1 MLSEAIALI
10 SSPHS
15 KSSPVPHFSR
25 GVEMLLMLAISLAL
39 LIPCVWQDHI
49 QAGDL
54 SSHLYN
60 AWLAGQIESGA
71 VTGLTVVPQST
82 NVLTDW
88 VFERLIYGTGPV
100 AAERLVSVAAV
111 LIFFWGAF
119 FAVEVTTGRRPWL
132 FSPVLAMLSYG
143 LVFHFGFVNFY
154 VSVGLCLWILGLGW
168 NFSRKRALAAVP
180 LAILAWT
187 AHALPLIWVGSIL
200 AYVHIVRRIP
210 SPWRIAAPLGG
221 VAILAVIR
229 SFIMSHYPYRWSSEQ
244 ALSISGIGGM
254 VGVEQFWL
262 YDSKYLFV
270 SSAVFIVLLV
280 LFLERLDQ
288 GGMITDPIVHLWSL
302 HVAALVLLPSA
313 FQLPQYH
320 QMLAYIPQ
328 RISLLTG
335 IFFIMMVGRARYGR
349 GITRFTTLI
358 ATVFFT
364 CLYLDG
370 LAFNRVENEVAG
382 LAAKLPPGQRVVA
395 ALGDSGAYINPI
407 GHIADRVCIGHCFSY
422 GNYEPATQQFRIRI
436 TGPNRV
442 IASDMKVVQE
452 IEEGQHIVTSAED
465 PVYSVCPFEQ
475 DREHF
480 YLRLIHA
487 GEQMCA
493 FSQQFSVRIRAA
505 AVRDLFEGTRTD

>member
-1 MLSEAIALI
+1 LI
-10 SSPHS
+10 SSS
-15 KSSPVPHFSR
+15 YSNSSPVPHFSR
-25 GVEMLLMLAISLAL
+25 GVEMLLMLAISLVL

-60 AWLAGQIESGA
+60 AWLAGQIHSGA
-71 VTGLTVVPQST
+71 VKGLTVVPLST

-88 VFERLIYGTGPV
+88 VFERLIYSNGPV
-100 AAERLVSVAAV
+100 AAERLVSAAAV
-111 LIFFWGAF
+111 LIFFWGGF

-132 FSPVLAMLSYG
+132 FSPVLAMLAYG

-154 VSVGLCLWILGLGW
+154 LSVGLCLWILGLCW
-168 NFSRKRALAAVP
+168 NFSRKRALAAAP

-187 AHALPLIWVGSIL
+187 AHALPVIWVGSVL
-200 AYVHIVRRIP
+200 AYLYTVRRIP
-210 SPWRIAAPLGG
+210 NPWRIAAPLGG
-221 VAILAVIR
+221 VAILAALR
-229 SFIMSHYPYRWSSEQ
+229 SFLMSHYPYRWSSEQ

-270 SSAVFIVLLV
+270 SGAVFIVLLI

-288 GGMITDPIVHLWSL
+288 GDMLTDPIVHIWSL
-302 HVAALVLLPSA
+302 HVAALVLMPSA

-328 RISLLTG
+328 RISLLAG

-349 GITRFTTLI
+349 GITRFTAFI

-364 CLYLDG
+364 CLYLDAV
-370 LAFNRVENEVAG
+370 AFNRLENEVAG
-382 LAAKLPPGQRVVA
+382 LAAKLPPGQRMVA
-395 ALGDSGAYINPI
+395 ALSDSGSYINPI
-407 GHIADRVCIGHCFSY
+407 AHIADRACIGHCFSY

-442 IASDMKVVQE
+442 IASDMKVIQE
-452 IEEGQHIVTSAED
+452 IEEGQHIVTSQEE
-465 PVYSVCPFEQ
+465 PLYSVCPFEQ
-475 DREHF
+475 DRDHF

-487 GEQMCA
+487 GEQTCA
-493 FSQQFSVRIRAA
+493 FSQQVSVRIRPT
-505 AVRDLFEGTRTD
+505 AVRDVFAGTDTN